1 MHPRTLILTA
11 ALLTRSGRGGVAG
24 DVAVAWGVDMAW
36 DVAGAWGVDMAWDV
50 AGAWGV
56 AGVGLHLT
64 GTRGG
69 RPTKQMFFI
78 GGEICL
84 TDLAEV
90 EVRDAVSKA
99 EWASASAVALLPGP
113 M

>member
-24 DVAVAWGVDMAW
+24 DVAVAWGA
-36 DVAGAWGVDMAWDV
+36 DVAWDV

-56 AGVGLHLT
+56 AGVGSHLT

-69 RPTKQMFFI
+69 RTTK
-78 GGEICL
+78 
-84 TDLAEV
+84 
-90 EVRDAVSKA
+90 
-99 EWASASAVALLPGP
+99 
-113 M
+113 